1 MEGPSARFAG
11 LAGAVLGS
19 VILAALLW
27 AVGWAYLLVRKREG
41 LGLGDVKLLGMI
53 AAFLGMEGAIVVLL
67 GASFAGSVIGL
78 LWIKWKGEDAST
90 FELPFGSF
98 LGAAGLLVAL
108 VAMLRP
114 AAQ

>member
-1 MEGPSARFAG
+1 M
-11 LAGAVLGS
+11 
-19 VILAALLW
+19 
-27 AVGWAYLLVRKREG
+27 
-41 LGLGDVKLLGMI
+41 M

-67 GASFAGSVIGL
+67 GGVVRGQRNRPALDQMEGRGCL
-78 LWIKWKGEDAST
+78 T